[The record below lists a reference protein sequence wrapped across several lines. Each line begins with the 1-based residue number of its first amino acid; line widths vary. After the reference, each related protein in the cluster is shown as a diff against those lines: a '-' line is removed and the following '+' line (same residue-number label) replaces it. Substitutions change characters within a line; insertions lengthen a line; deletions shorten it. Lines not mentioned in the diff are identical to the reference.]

1 MLSTQMMKLAERNQ
15 WKTNNR
21 EESVFG
27 TYNGYLFTA
36 FEGKNFKTFIT
47 PIAGISPDGLDSV
60 LTYLK
65 KNQRTLSL
73 YNYEASDN
81 FLCIRQYEG
90 WIKLSLEKMEYL
102 LAQISGLLSLYELPT
117 DACAVCGLPTR
128 QKGLYMG
135 LFCHLHPEC
144 QNAELTDFTGT
155 DLSESQTSQHPDS
168 DAPQDGET
176 PTDDETPPDGDTL
189 SDDETPPDSET
200 LPEASDDVGEPGR

>member
-27 TYNGYLFTA
+27 NYNGYLFTA

-47 PIAGISPDGLDSV
+47 PLAGISPDGLESV

-65 KNQRTLSL
+65 KNQRTLNL

-81 FLCIRQYEG
+81 FLCIRQHEG
-90 WIKLSLEKMEYL
+90 LIKLSLEKMEYL

-117 DACAVCGLPTR
+117 DACAVCGLSTR
-128 QKGLYMG
+128 QKGLYIG

-144 QNAELTDFTGT
+144 QNAEPTDFTGA
-155 DLSESQTSQHPDS
+155 DLSEGQTSERPDS
-168 DAPQDGET
+168 ET
-176 PTDDETPPDGDTL
+176 PTDGAALPDSETPPDG
-189 SDDETPPDSET
+189 ETIPDSET
-200 LPEASDDVGEPGR
+200 IPEASDDAGESGR

>member
-47 PIAGISPDGLDSV
+47 PLAGISPDGLESV

-65 KNQRTLSL
+65 KNLRTLNL

-81 FLCIRQYEG
+81 FLCIRQREG
-90 WIKLSLEKMEYL
+90 LIKLSSEKMEYL

-144 QNAELTDFTGT
+144 QNAEPTDFTGAE
-155 DLSESQTSQHPDS
+155 LSEDQPGERPEDGPLQDNEAPADS
-168 DAPQDGET
+168 EALSDGET
-176 PTDDETPPDGDTL
+176 PADGEALPETTDD
-189 SDDETPPDSET
+189 
-200 LPEASDDVGEPGR
+200 AGEPGR